1 MDLDLDC
8 DKIFHNILC
17 QECPT
22 CKGEMIEGRN
32 IAMERIAGNV
42 FNSSQHAAS
51 APREIDQTS
60 EESSTLVGEEEE

>member
-1 MDLDLDC
+1 
-8 DKIFHNILC
+8 
-17 QECPT
+17 
-22 CKGEMIEGRN
+22 MIEGRN